1 MNQSRIRTL
10 VAASLAFL
18 VAFPLA
24 PASASAP
31 AASLS
36 GRVVS
41 AGTDAPVGGARV
53 HVANA
58 RSGRIV
64 TSEITRADGLFE
76 VAGLEPASYDL
87 AVESRGG
94 LYVVETPVRLAGGE
108 RRSLQLAVSPQTAPA
123 PAPTGQKEQPAGQDQ
138 TPNKKS
144 ASGVWNNPLTA
155 TLIVVGAA
163 VVVGLI
169 VESVVGNDAASPS
182 VP

>member
-1 MNQSRIRTL
+1 MKQRRIRAL

-31 AASLS
+31 AASLC
-36 GRVVS
+36 GRIVS
-41 AGTDAPVGGARV
+41 ARTDAPLAGARL
-53 HVANA
+53 HVADG

-64 TSEITRADGLFE
+64 TSGITGADGSFE

-108 RRSLQLAVSPQTAPA
+108 RRSLQLAVSPETAPA
-123 PAPTGQKEQPAGQDQ
+123 LAPAGQKDQPAGQDP
-138 TPNKKS
+138 TPKKKS
-144 ASGVWNNPLTA
+144 ASDVWNNPLTA

-163 VVVGLI
+163 VVVGLL
-169 VESVVGNDAASPS
+169 VESVVGNPSASPS
-182 VP
+182 IP

>member
-1 MNQSRIRTL
+1 MKPCRIRAL

-24 PASASAP
+24 PACDAAP
-31 AASLS
+31 AASLG
-36 GRVVS
+36 GRIVS
-41 AGTDAPVGGARV
+41 AGTDAPLAGARL
-53 HVANA
+53 HVADG

-64 TSEITRADGLFE
+64 TSGVTGADGAFE

-108 RRSLQLAVSPQTAPA
+108 RRSIQLAVSPQAAPA
-123 PAPTGQKEQPAGQDQ
+123 PAQDPA
-138 TPNKKS
+138 PKKKS
-144 ASGVWNNPLTA
+144 AADVWNNPLTA

-163 VVVGLI
+163 VVLGLV
-169 VESVVGNDAASPS
+169 VESVVGNPSASPS